1 MRTITS
7 SQNPLYKTLYATATS
22 PRSAKKNQLVLVE
35 GLRHVEEALCSGVH
49 VQAVFFSDDE
59 AGRGAYDTLKSL
71 SIDVDHVQLPLS
83 LFSKVSQM
91 KTSQGVLALARPMT
105 LTLDDFFLNHPDAE
119 RLLFLEDVQ
128 DPGNVGTLIRTADA
142 FSFDGVVVAGSTASI
157 WNPKTSAAA
166 MGSLFHISIV
176 QEEKTEAVKV
186 LETLKAKGFVCY
198 AAALEGINLIDSPED
213 KSRLSFDRVTDEI
226 LTESCIAIMLGNE
239 GNGLSNNALQHADSL
254 VRIPMTGRAESLN
267 VASAGTI
274 LLWEAY
280 RRRCR

>member
-7 SQNPLYKTLYATATS
+7 SQNPLYKMLYATATS

-35 GLRHVEEALCSGVH
+35 GLRHVVEALCSGVH

-59 AGRGAYDTLKSL
+59 AGRGAYDTLKSI
-71 SIDVDHVQLPLS
+71 SVDVDLVQLPVS
-83 LFSKVSQM
+83 LFNKVSQM
-91 KTSQGVLALARPMT
+91 KTSQGVMAIARPMT
-105 LTLDDFFLNHPDAE
+105 LTLDDFFLNQPDADK
-119 RLLFLEDVQ
+119 LLFLEDVQ

-142 FSFDGVVVAGSTASI
+142 FSFDGVIVFGSTASI

-166 MGSLFHISIV
+166 MGSLFHVAIV
-176 QEEKTEAVKV
+176 QEEETAKV

-198 AAALEGINLIDSPED
+198 SATLEGMNLIDPPED
-213 KSRLSFDRVTDEI
+213 LSRSSFDRSTDTM
-226 LTESCIAIMLGNE
+226 LTEPRIVIMLGNE
-239 GNGLSNNALQHADSL
+239 GNGLSNAALQHADRL

-274 LLWEAY
+274 LLWETS
-280 RRRCR
+280 RRRI

>member
-71 SIDVDHVQLPLS
+71 SIDIDHVQLPLS

-91 KTSQGVLALARPMT
+91 KTSQGVLALVRPMT

-119 RLLFLEDVQ
+119 SLLFLEDVQ

-142 FSFDGVVVAGSTASI
+142 FSFDGVIVVGSTASI

-166 MGSLFHISIV
+166 MGSLFHIAIV
-176 QEEKTEAVKV
+176 QEEESDKV
-186 LETLKAKGFVCY
+186 LEALKIKGFVCY
-198 AAALEGINLIDSPED
+198 AATLDGINLIDLPEN
-213 KSRLSFDRVTDEI
+213 KSRSSFDRSTDEM
-226 LTESCIAIMLGNE
+226 LAEPCIAILLGNE
-239 GNGLSNNALQHADSL
+239 GNGLSNAALQHADRL
-254 VRIPMTGRAESLN
+254 IRIPMTGCAESLN

-274 LLWEAY
+274 LIWEAY
-280 RRRCR
+280 RRRYQ

>member
-22 PRSAKKNQLVLVE
+22 PRSAKKNQLLLVE

-59 AGRGAYDTLKSL
+59 AGRGAYDTLKSI
-71 SIDVDHVQLPLS
+71 SIDVDHVQLPSS

-91 KTSQGVLALARPMT
+91 KTSQGVLALVRPMI

-142 FSFDGVVVAGSTASI
+142 FSFDGVVVTGSTASI
-157 WNPKTSAAA
+157 WNPKTSSAA

-176 QEEKTEAVKV
+176 QGEDTVEV
-186 LETLKAKGFVCY
+186 LEALQPKGFVCY
-198 AAALEGINLIDSPED
+198 AATLEGINLIDSPED
-213 KSRLSFDRVTDEI
+213 KSRSSFDRVTDEM
-226 LTESCIAIMLGNE
+226 LTEPCVAIFLGNE
-239 GNGLSNNALQHADSL
+239 GNGLSETALQHADRL

-267 VASAGTI
+267 VAVAGSI
-274 LLWEAY
+274 LLWETY
-280 RRRCR
+280 RRRCQ